1 MRAITFF
8 GEVILLI
15 ICMPVLLVC
24 AVVYYIWEK
33 VDDYKTAKYFKRL
46 RGEQ

>member
-1 MRAITFF
+1 MRSITFF
-8 GEVILLI
+8 GEVMLLI

-24 AVVYYIWEK
+24 MVMYYIWDK
-33 VDDYKTAKYFKRL
+33 YDNYKTAKYFKRL